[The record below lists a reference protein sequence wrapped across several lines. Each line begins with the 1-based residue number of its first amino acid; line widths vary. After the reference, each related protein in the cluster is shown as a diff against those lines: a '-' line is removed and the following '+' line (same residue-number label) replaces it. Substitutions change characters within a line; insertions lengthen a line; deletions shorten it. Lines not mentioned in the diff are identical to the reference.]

1 MGTRRGVNRC
11 DYTNN
16 LVHAHKI
23 YGPERNLL
31 HENIALSEN
40 SFYVRLKNGSSILRP
55 KEDTAPLCGRL
66 SMQPVHPYSNLGSS
80 AWYS

>member
-1 MGTRRGVNRC
+1 MHIRFM
-11 DYTNN
+11 D
-16 LVHAHKI
+16 LEEI
-23 YGPERNLL
+23 YYIK
-31 HENIALSEN
+31 NIALSEN
-40 SFYVRLKNGSSILRP
+40 SFYVRLKNDSSILRP